1 MTNQSTAGVILGT
14 AFHSAGTGPMVET
27 DVSGRSIEIT
37 FESEEIVTEF
47 GPQVV
52 HHISGLGRPAV
63 AIFRHGIPHA
73 LLPNQINYRAQAAAL
88 KRLDV
93 RSLLITSSVGV
104 LDPNVPLFQ
113 PLLPG
118 DLLMPDNR
126 LPDGS
131 ACSMFVDSNPDQGH
145 LVIEEG
151 LFSRTLTDV
160 LYDCCLH
167 NGAQPMRDLVF
178 AYVGGPRT
186 KTLAEN
192 RMWAQPGAA
201 IKYSNARNREI
212 EMRTKPIDPYSG
224 IFFPAAR

>member
-1 MTNQSTAGVILGT
+1 
-14 AFHSAGTGPMVET
+14 
-27 DVSGRSIEIT
+27 
-37 FESEEIVTEF
+37 
-47 GPQVV
+47 
-52 HHISGLGRPAV
+52 
-63 AIFRHGIPHA
+63 
-73 LLPNQINYRAQAAAL
+73 
-88 KRLDV
+88 
-93 RSLLITSSVGV
+93 
-104 LDPNVPLFQ
+104 
-113 PLLPG
+113 
-118 DLLMPDNR
+118 
-126 LPDGS
+126 
-131 ACSMFVDSNPDQGH
+131 MFVDSNPDQGH

-178 AYVGGPRT
+178 TYVGGPRT